1 MITNSLEWNRLEDT
15 LRHRVRGLKHS
26 RDVSKMIENISSSIQ
41 LLSKAEISARRGR
54 HTEADNLLLKINA
67 DIELVE
73 EYILVAALLG

>member
-1 MITNSLEWNRLEDT
+1 MITNSLEWNKLQDT
-15 LRHRVRGLKHS
+15 LRHRARGLKHS
-26 RDVSKMIENISSSIQ
+26 RDVMKMIDNISSEIT

-54 HTEADNLLLKINA
+54 HTEADTLLIKINE